1 MIGNWYHNFWYPPE
15 KNWGKDDPRHRII
28 VENKYPQG
36 DDRFKPTPKA

>member
-15 KNWGKDDPRHRII
+15 NWGKDDPRHRII